1 MGKSIVL
8 IGYMGAGKTTLGKA
22 LASNLGRD
30 FCDLDWYIEA
40 RYHKTIADIFA
51 ERGEDGFR
59 QIERNMLHEVAEF
72 QDNVIAVGGGTPCFF
87 DNMDYLNANT
97 ETVYIKA
104 SVNTLIDHIHISNTK
119 RPLLEG
125 KSDAE
130 LVGFINDA
138 LLKREPYYLKAN
150 HILHIETIHL
160 QKEIDAYVEQI
171 KQLTA
176 Q

>member
-1 MGKSIVL
+1 MGKSIIL

-22 LASNLGRD
+22 LARNLGRD

-40 RYHKTIADIFA
+40 RYRKSIAGIFS

-72 QDNVIAVGGGTPCFF
+72 QDNIIAVGGGTPCYF
-87 DNMDYLNANT
+87 DNMDYMNDNA

-104 SVNTLIDHIHISNTK
+104 SVSTLIEHIHISHTK

-125 KSDAE
+125 KSDEE
-130 LVGFINDA
+130 LVDYINDS
-138 LLKREPYYLKAN
+138 LQKREPYYMKAN

-160 QKEIDAYVEQI
+160 QEEIDGYVEQI
-171 KQLTA
+171 KQLTG